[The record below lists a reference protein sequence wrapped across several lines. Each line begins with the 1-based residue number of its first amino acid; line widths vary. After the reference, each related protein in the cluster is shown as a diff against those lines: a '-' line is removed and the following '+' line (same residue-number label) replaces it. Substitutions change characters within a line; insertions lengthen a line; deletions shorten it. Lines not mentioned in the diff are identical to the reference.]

1 MEMET
6 YAFDGDNAEVPTA
19 LVRAGAGTSLLLT
32 PVSRLR
38 VIEMHLTAEH
48 ALNTVVH
55 GACTI
60 HSFPGEL
67 E

>member
-19 LVRAGAGTSLLLT
+19 LVRAGAGNFLPL
-32 PVSRLR
+32 PSRLR
-38 VIEMHLTAEH
+38 VIEMHLIAEH